1 MLGVRAALG
10 RFFLP
15 EETGTEGTNAGAVL
29 GHGFWQERFGG
40 DDGVLG
46 QAVNLNGRPYTI
58 VGVAPKQ
65 FHGTYAGLSADLW
78 IPITMVSAIDTVG
91 YHSFASSPGD
101 TILEQ
106 RGNRRFFMKG
116 RLDDGVSLTEAAAE
130 TETIMA
136 RLQQEYPGS
145 NEDRD
150 VTLVPT
156 DDTRIHPAVDGAIGP
171 VAAFL
176 LGVVGLVLLIAC
188 ANVAN
193 MFLARAA
200 SRRGEIAIRLAIG
213 AGRLRLIRQLLTESI
228 TLSVL
233 GGAAGFVLSIWAT
246 QLLLTIQP
254 PVPISVTLN
263 VTPDM
268 TVFGF
273 AFLISL
279 GTGVL
284 FGLVPALQS
293 TRTDLVPELKGSSF
307 SQQKR
312 RRRFDLRA
320 ALVVVQVA
328 ISVVLL
334 VGATLVIRSLR
345 FAETIDVG
353 FEPDRLAIL
362 TFNLEMQGYDET
374 RGRDFYATLL
384 ERARALPGV
393 RAASV
398 SERLPFS
405 VNLVQSTIHLGTEVR
420 ADGPPLSV
428 DTTRVGAGYFE
439 TLGVSLLEGRD
450 FGTQDSK
457 DSPRVAIISST
468 MADCY
473 WPGQS
478 AVGRRFTRTTGT
490 TYEIVGVAADYK
502 VRTVGED
509 PRPFIHYAREQS
521 FNPFG
526 SILVQTQANAAPR
539 LASLRREV
547 ENLEPDILFM
557 QATTM
562 RSEMSGSLFG
572 VRAGAAFLAGFAAFA
587 LFLASVGLYG
597 IISYSVGARTREIG
611 TRMALGASS
620 ADVLRLVVR
629 EGMAFVGIGV
639 VAGTLAA
646 VALSRVLSF
655 LLYGISPLDPLS
667 FILAAAVLGTV
678 ALAADIIPARS
689 ASRIDPMKA
698 LGSE

>member
-1 MLGVRAALG
+1 MHDLISDLRFAVRSFLKSPAFTLTAVLTLALGIGTNTAIFTIVNAALLRPLPVESPERLVDIYTADEDGFPHATSSYPDYLDIRDQNTVFTGLAAHCPMFANLQWEGRSELLLGEITTSNYFEVLGVRAALG

-15 EETGTEGTNAGAVL
+15 EETRTEGTNAVAVL
-29 GHGFWQERFGG
+29 GHSFWQERFGG

-46 QAVNLNGRPYTI
+46 QEVNLNGRPYTI

-65 FHGTYAGLSADLW
+65 FHGTYAGLSAELW

-91 YHSFASSPGD
+91 YHSFAPSPGD

-145 NEDRD
+145 NEGRD
-150 VTLVPT
+150 ATLVPT
-156 DDTRIHPAVDGAIGP
+156 DDIRIHPAVDGAMVP

-193 MFLARAA
+193 LFLARAA

-213 AGRLRLIRQLLTESI
+213 AGRMRLIRQLLTESI
-228 TLSVL
+228 ALSVL
-233 GGAAGFVLSIWAT
+233 GGAAGFLLSIWAT

-279 GTGVL
+279 GTGAL

-293 TRTDLVPELKGSSF
+293 TRAELVPELKGSSF
-307 SQQKR
+307 TQQKR
-312 RRRFDLRA
+312 RRRFDLRG

-334 VGATLVIRSLR
+334 IGAALVIRSLR

-362 TFNLEMQGYDET
+362 TFNLDMHGYDEV

-405 VNLVQSTIHLGTEVR
+405 VNLVQSTIHLGTE
-420 ADGPPLSV
+420 S
-428 DTTRVGAGYFE
+428 
-439 TLGVSLLEGRD
+439 
-450 FGTQDSK
+450 
-457 DSPRVAIISST
+457 
-468 MADCY
+468 
-473 WPGQS
+473 
-478 AVGRRFTRTTGT
+478 
-490 TYEIVGVAADYK
+490 
-502 VRTVGED
+502 
-509 PRPFIHYAREQS
+509 
-521 FNPFG
+521 
-526 SILVQTQANAAPR
+526 QAH
-539 LASLRREV
+539 S
-547 ENLEPDILFM
+547 
-557 QATTM
+557 
-562 RSEMSGSLFG
+562 
-572 VRAGAAFLAGFAAFA
+572 
-587 LFLASVGLYG
+587 
-597 IISYSVGARTREIG
+597 
-611 TRMALGASS
+611 
-620 ADVLRLVVR
+620 
-629 EGMAFVGIGV
+629 
-639 VAGTLAA
+639 
-646 VALSRVLSF
+646 
-655 LLYGISPLDPLS
+655 
-667 FILAAAVLGTV
+667 
-678 ALAADIIPARS
+678 
-689 ASRIDPMKA
+689 
-698 LGSE
+698 